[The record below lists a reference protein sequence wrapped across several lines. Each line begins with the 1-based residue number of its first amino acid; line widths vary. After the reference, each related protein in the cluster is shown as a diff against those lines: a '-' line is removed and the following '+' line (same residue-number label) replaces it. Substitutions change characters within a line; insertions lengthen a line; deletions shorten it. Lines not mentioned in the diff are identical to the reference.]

1 MNCQQLNPLY
11 KNTSLYIINNYYKK
25 RIYLTRRKHKMTG
38 FNGFTKED
46 FETFKIEGLE
56 ERMEAIR
63 ERIQPKFRELG
74 QALTD
79 DLSATIQTEMFLHIA
94 KHARRS
100 VNPPKD
106 TWLAIAANKRGYKQ
120 HPHFQVGL
128 FDDHL
133 FIWLAFIYEL
143 PNKER
148 IAKTFLQHTEEFNA
162 FSTKDFYVS
171 LDHTKKDAKPINEI
185 ELNRSLERFRDV
197 KKAEF
202 LIGRHFQASD
212 EIVQNGEELYKII
225 SETFETLTPLY
236 KLSFK

>member
-1 MNCQQLNPLY
+1 M
-11 KNTSLYIINNYYKK
+11 KK
-25 RIYLTRRKHKMTG
+25 

-46 FETFKIEGLE
+46 FNSFTIDGLE
-56 ERMEAIR
+56 NRMDAIR
-63 ERIQPKFRELG
+63 ERIQPKFKELG

-79 DLSATIQTEMFLHIA
+79 DLSASLQTEMFLHIA

-106 TWLAIAANKRGYKQ
+106 TWLAIAGNKRGYKQ

-143 PNKER
+143 PNKDG
-148 IAKTFLQHTEEFNA
+148 IAKTFITNINEFNK
-162 FSTKDFYVS
+162 FSSKDYVIS
-171 LDHTKKDAKPINEI
+171 LDHTKKDAKPFKEI
-185 ELNRSLERFRDV
+185 DLNRSLERFRDV

-202 LIGRHFQASD
+202 LIGRHFRAD
-212 EIVQNGEELYKII
+212 DPVVRNGEQLYEII
-225 SETFETLTPLY
+225 RETFEELSSLY
-236 KLSFK
+236 RLSFK